1 MRGQNIV
8 IDQLE
13 TYFKVEMAVP
23 NTQLKKDE
31 NELKAPEKKEAEIFE
46 APKKKQGRW
55 AYLKSWLPTTSSKPV
70 VQAQEEEEEEDA
82 EVLAT
87 RFVTFHEGSCMVLHY
102 LPQKPLRQYGPFK
115 APQVEGS
122 KPLPIVQWD
131 SQVVW
136 TRRINNLREVKLL
149 NYRMVSEMD
158 DPDDSLIEVKM
169 TFSDIAFQVVPITE
183 HDPNANK
190 PYQSPFIKQ
199 EEINFLI
206 EYEDVEE
213 LFTELRL
220 QFYLVHLNN
229 CSLAIM

>member
-1 MRGQNIV
+1 
-8 IDQLE
+8 
-13 TYFKVEMAVP
+13 
-23 NTQLKKDE
+23 
-31 NELKAPEKKEAEIFE
+31 
-46 APKKKQGRW
+46 
-55 AYLKSWLPTTSSKPV
+55 
-70 VQAQEEEEEEDA
+70 
-82 EVLAT
+82 
-87 RFVTFHEGSCMVLHY
+87 MVLHY